1 MPLYEGQALADRI
14 IAFLEQRAF
23 RLTGVFDVSE
33 DHRTGLALLA
43 DFLFA
48 KDKLYRVPESVALQ
62 RFPNW
67 LVVREIR

>member
-1 MPLYEGQALADRI
+1 VPLYEGQALADRI

-43 DFLFA
+43 DFLLFA
-48 KDKLYRVPESVALQ
+48 KDK
-62 RFPNW
+62 
-67 LVVREIR
+67 